1 MNNKEILEKYLINL
15 FNIYKDKNFGEFIDL
30 CLNYNIRIGD
40 YKKNIS
46 NESKKVFDSI
56 LEILPSSKPRLS
68 YKEFIN
74 SYKINVVYTYVNES
88 TPKVIMD
95 IPVFLENYEKIILR
109 IIQMLV
115 KERINF
121 NIKLLKEY
129 KNPIVQLKVDNINV
143 AKKINDY
150 FINDEIIKEEVKS
163 RVLPFLPQFGFI
175 GYSLEYKPFNFKNFY
190 FLYLYKFF
198 NKLNNNDEISL
209 IGLQNFF
216 ESEYKSER
224 RLNKKRMLLGLYKS
238 IYIINNEEKIDF
250 LYSYD
255 SQLNIGSI
263 NPNFFDLK
271 IDEQKM
277 IYFINKED
285 QRIISY
291 GSEDYLNLVYS
302 KFYENVI
309 KKEKNEV
316 YYSYFYTIYSKI
328 LEDNYRNIDKHL
340 DFSDINNDEIYQLM
354 MLISSGFFAYKKMNF
369 SLDDV
374 YEILSYVLEIKLGK
388 KIIKK
393 EQEEFNKKREIYIFP
408 LNIDYGN
415 KVIDLNNGLKTTVK
429 EYFRENKVIETIPVD
444 SMIIM
449 KDGNKVKGID
459 FLNEIY
465 KYIPNFNSF
474 NDLRNNMIELIEFK

>member
-15 FNIYKDKNFGEFIDL
+15 FNIYRDKSFDDFINL

-46 NESKKVFDSI
+46 LESKKVFDSI

-68 YKEFIN
+68 YKEFIH
-74 SYKINVVYTYVNES
+74 SYKINVIYTYENES
-88 TPKVIMD
+88 TSKVIMD
-95 IPVFLENYEKIILR
+95 IPVFLENYHKIVIRMVEFL
-109 IIQMLV
+109 I

-121 NIKLLKEY
+121 NIKLMKEY
-129 KNPIVQLKVDNINV
+129 KNPIVQFKLDNINI
-143 AKKINDY
+143 AKKVNDF
-150 FINDEIIKEEVKS
+150 FIKDEIIKNEVKS
-163 RVLPFLPQFGFI
+163 RVLPFLPQFGLI

-190 FLYLYKFF
+190 FLNLYKFF
-198 NKLNNNDEISL
+198 NKIHDINDVTILNF
-209 IGLQNFF
+209 QNYL

-224 RLNKKRMLLGLYKS
+224 RLNKKRMLLGLYKTV
-238 IYIINNEEKIDF
+238 YVINNNESIDY

-263 NPNFFDLK
+263 NPNLFDLK
-271 IDEQKM
+271 IDDQKM

-285 QRIISY
+285 ERIISY

-328 LEDNYRNIDKHL
+328 LEDNYKNIDKHL
-340 DFSDINNDEIYQLM
+340 DFSNINNDEIYQLM
-354 MLISSGFFAYKKMNF
+354 ILISSGFFAFKKMNF
-369 SLDDV
+369 SINDV

-388 KIIKK
+388 KIVKK
-393 EQEEFNKKREIYIFP
+393 EQEDFNKKREIYHFP
-408 LNIDYGN
+408 LDIDYGN
-415 KVIDLNNGLKTTVK
+415 KVIDLKSGKKTTVK
-429 EYFRENKVIETIPVD
+429 EYFKEYKVIDAIPVN
-444 SMIIM
+444 SIVVMN
-449 KDGNKVKGID
+449 DGSKLNGLV
-459 FLNEIY
+459 FLNELY
-465 KYIPNFNSF
+465 KYIPKYDNFNE
-474 NDLRNNMIELIEFK
+474 LRSTMINFIEFK

>member
-1 MNNKEILEKYLINL
+1 
-15 FNIYKDKNFGEFIDL
+15 
-30 CLNYNIRIGD
+30 
-40 YKKNIS
+40 
-46 NESKKVFDSI
+46 
-56 LEILPSSKPRLS
+56 
-68 YKEFIN
+68 
-74 SYKINVVYTYVNES
+74 
-88 TPKVIMD
+88 
-95 IPVFLENYEKIILR
+95 
-109 IIQMLV
+109 MLV

-129 KNPIVQLKVDNINV
+129 KNPIVKLKVYNINV

-209 IGLQNFF
+209 ISLQNFF

-393 EQEEFNKKREIYIFP
+393 EQEDFNKKREIYIFP